1 MTALPRFGM
10 VFRLARRDLVH
21 GWQSTACLVVAV
33 AVALIPLLLLYG
45 LKFGVVNSLIDTLR
59 SDPRILEIKLVQDAE
74 LDPDWMADLQ
84 ANPQAGF
91 VLPRGMHLA
100 TSVRLRSQNA
110 HSILEPRI
118 VPTAPGDPLL
128 EGITQPTSMTEIIV
142 TERVQIESMA
152 EIGDTVEL
160 ITMRLVGE
168 ERQSERLNVTIVDV
182 LPRDVLQTDD
192 IFVVAA
198 LEVAVENYRLGFA
211 VPELNWPA
219 ADENRGLVP
228 DNKTFASFRLY
239 ARDIRD
245 VPELRDQLL
254 ADGYDVETRADEIE
268 RTLAI
273 EAGLGWVFLVIST
286 LAAAG
291 FLLTLGL
298 HLAAAVVEKAR
309 ELSLLRLLGLSGS
322 ELSLLPSTQGAIIG
336 LSGAVLACI
345 LTGLAQ
351 PIMNSLLHGLAGL
364 EGQVSQLAFG
374 HFLFAAIVSSLA
386 GGAAGIMA
394 GFRSARLE
402 PTKGLRRD

>member
-1 MTALPRFGM
+1 MTGMPRLGI
-10 VFRLARRDLVH
+10 VFRLARRDLAH
-21 GWQSTACLVVAV
+21 GWQSTICLVVAV

-45 LKFGVVNSLIDTLR
+45 LKFGVVNTLIDTLR

-74 LDPDWMADLQ
+74 LDPDWMAALQ

-100 TSVRLRSQNA
+100 TSVRLRGENA
-110 HSILEPRI
+110 RSILEPRMI
-118 VPTAPGDPLL
+118 PTAPGDPLL
-128 EGITQPTSMTEIIV
+128 DGITLPQDISEIVV
-142 TERVQIESMA
+142 TERVRLESKA

-160 ITMRLVGE
+160 IVMRLVGE
-168 ERQSERLNVTIVDV
+168 ERQSERLEVTVVDV
-182 LPRDVLQTDD
+182 LPRDLLQTDD
-192 IFVVAA
+192 IFVLSD
-198 LEVAVENYRLGFA
+198 LESAVENYRLGFA
-211 VPELNWPA
+211 VPALGWPA
-219 ADENRGLVP
+219 ASADRGAVP

-245 VPELRDQLL
+245 VPDLRDQLL

-268 RTLAI
+268 KTLAI
-273 EAGLGWVFLVIST
+273 ETGLGWVFLVIST
-286 LAAAG
+286 LSAAG

-322 ELSLLPSTQGAIIG
+322 ELSLLPSTQGALIG
-336 LSGAVLACI
+336 LFGAVLACL

-351 PIMNSLLHGLAGL
+351 PVVNRLLDGLAGL
-364 EGQVSQLAFG
+364 DGQVSQLAFT
-374 HFLFAAIVSSLA
+374 HLLFAAIAASLA
-386 GGAAGIMA
+386 GAAAGSVA
-394 GFRSARLE
+394 GLRSARLE